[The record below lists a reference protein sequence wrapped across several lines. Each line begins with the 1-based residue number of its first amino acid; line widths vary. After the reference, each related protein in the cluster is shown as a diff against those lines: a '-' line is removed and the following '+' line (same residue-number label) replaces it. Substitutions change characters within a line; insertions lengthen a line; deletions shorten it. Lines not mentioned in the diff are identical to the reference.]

1 MKITSVDIMALHPRE
16 GAFFRPVVC
25 RVNTDEGIYGYGE
38 AAISYGKGSPAA
50 FGMVKDLAPMV
61 IGMDPLD
68 HEVIW
73 DKMYRSNATFWGL
86 NGGPIVFAGIAA
98 IDVALWDIKG
108 KYYNQPL
115 YKLLGGK
122 KRESL
127 RCYASQLQMGWN
139 ASRQKPQTTPADYAE
154 VSKIAVA
161 DGYNCIKT
169 DFFQVKPEGGFYVP
183 EQQTR
188 LLPPWQLAI
197 VEERIAAT
205 REAVGRN
212 VDIII
217 ENHSN
222 TDAQSAIQIARM
234 AEKYNI
240 FYFEEPNTPTPKMTK
255 YISENIKIP
264 LASGER
270 IYTRWQY
277 APYFEN
283 CSLQV
288 IQPDIGNC
296 GGITEVKKICDM
308 AYTYD
313 VGVQIHVCSSPIL
326 KAASLHLEAVIP
338 NFVIHEH
345 HVVNINEVCRE
356 LCVHDY
362 QPVNGCYSTPELP
375 GIGNELS
382 DFALSTAD
390 IVTVER

>member
-1 MKITSVDIMALHPRE
+1 MKIKSVDIMALHPRE
-16 GAFFRPVVC
+16 GAFFRPVIC
-25 RVNTDEGIYGYGE
+25 RVNTDDGLYGYGE

-68 HEVIW
+68 TEVIW
-73 DKMYRSNATFWGL
+73 DKLYRSNATFWGQ

-108 KYYNQPL
+108 KYFNQPV

-122 KRESL
+122 KRDKL

-139 ASRQKPQTTPADYAE
+139 RYVQKPQTAAADYAE
-154 VSKIAVA
+154 VAKIAVA
-161 DGYNCIKT
+161 DGYNCVKA
-169 DFFQVKPEGGFYVP
+169 DFFQVKPEGGFYET

-188 LLPPWQLAI
+188 LLPPWQLAVI
-197 VEERIAAT
+197 EERIAAT
-205 REAVGRN
+205 REAVGPN

-240 FYFEEPNTPTPKMTK
+240 FYYEEPNTPTPKLTK
-255 YISENIKIP
+255 YISENINMP

-270 IYTRWQY
+270 IYSRWQY

-288 IQPDIGNC
+288 IQPDLGNC

-308 AYTYD
+308 AYTFD

-326 KAASLHLEAVIP
+326 KAAALHLEAVIP
-338 NFVIHEH
+338 NFLIHEH
-345 HVVNINEVCRE
+345 HVVSINEVNRE

-362 QPVNGCYSTPELP
+362 QPVGGYYSTPELP

-382 DFALSTAD
+382 EFALSTAD
-390 IVTVER
+390 IVTVR

>member
-1 MKITSVDIMALHPRE
+1 
-16 GAFFRPVVC
+16 
-25 RVNTDEGIYGYGE
+25 
-38 AAISYGKGSPAA
+38 
-50 FGMVKDLAPMV
+50 MVKDLAPLA

-73 DKMYRSNATFWGL
+73 DKLYKSTFWGQ

-108 KYYNQPL
+108 KYFNQPL

-122 KRESL
+122 KRDSL

-139 ASRQKPQTTPADYAE
+139 SVQQKPQTAAADYAE

-161 DGYNCIKT
+161 EGYNCIKA
-169 DFFQVKPEGGFYVP
+169 DFFQVKPDGGFYVS

-188 LLPPWQLAI
+188 LQPPWQLAI
-197 VEERIAAT
+197 IEERIAAT
-205 REAVGRN
+205 REAVGSN

-240 FYFEEPNTPTPKMTK
+240 FYFEEPNTPTPKITK
-255 YISENIKIP
+255 YISENIQIP

-270 IYTRWQY
+270 IYSRWQY

-308 AYTYD
+308 AYVYD
-313 VGVQIHVCSSPIL
+313 VGVQVHVCSSPIL
-326 KAASLHLEAVIP
+326 KAATLHLEAAIP
-338 NFVIHEH
+338 NFLIHEH
-345 HVVNINEVCRE
+345 HVVSINEVNKE
-356 LCVHDY
+356 LCIYDY
-362 QPVNGCYSTPELP
+362 QPVNGYYNIPELP

-390 IVTVER
+390 IVTIK

>member
-1 MKITSVDIMALHPRE
+1 MALHPRE

-38 AAISYGKGSPAA
+38 AAVSYGKGSPAA
-50 FGMVKDLAPMV
+50 FGMIQDLSPM
-61 IGMDPLD
+61 ILGMDPMD
-68 HEVIW
+68 NEVIW
-73 DKMYRSNATFWGL
+73 DHLYRGNPTFWGL

-98 IDVALWDIKG
+98 LDVALWDIKG
-108 KYYNQPL
+108 KAMNQPV

-122 KRESL
+122 KRDKL

-139 ASRQKPQTTPADYAE
+139 AKQQKPQTKPEDYAA
-154 VSKIAVA
+154 VAKIAVA
-161 DGYNCIKT
+161 EGYDCIKA
-169 DFFQVKPEGGFYVP
+169 DFFQVKPEGGFYST
-183 EQQTR
+183 EETTR
-188 LLPPWQLAI
+188 LLPPERLAV
-197 VEERIAAT
+197 VEARIAAT
-205 REAVGRN
+205 RDAVGPN

-234 AEKYNI
+234 AEKYKI
-240 FYFEEPNTPTPKMTK
+240 FFLEEPNAPTPKMTK
-255 YISENIKIP
+255 YISENINIP

-283 CSLQV
+283 NSLQV

-308 AYTYD
+308 AYAYD
-313 VGVQIHVCSSPIL
+313 VNVQTHVCASPIL

-345 HVVNINEVCRE
+345 HVVSINEVNTE

-362 QPVNGCYSTPELP
+362 QPVNGYYSIPELP

-382 DFALSTAD
+382 DFALKTAD
-390 IVTVER
+390 IVTVG

>member
-38 AAISYGKGSPAA
+38 AAISYGKGSAAA
-50 FGMVKDLAPMV
+50 FGMVKELASMI

-73 DKMYRSNATFWGL
+73 DKMYKSTFWGQ

-108 KYYNQPL
+108 KYFNQPL

-122 KRESL
+122 KRDSL

-139 ASRQKPQTTPADYAE
+139 SSQQKPQTKASDYAE
-154 VSKIAVA
+154 VAKIAVA
-161 DGYNCIKT
+161 EGYNCIKT
-169 DFFQVKPEGGFYVP
+169 DFFQVKPEGGFYQS
-183 EQQTR
+183 EQTTR

-197 VEERIAAT
+197 IEERIAAT
-205 REAVGRN
+205 REAVGPN

-222 TDAQSAIQIARM
+222 TDAQSAIQIAQM
-234 AEKYNI
+234 AEKYKI
-240 FYFEEPNTPTPKMTK
+240 FYFEEPNTPTPKITK
-255 YISENIKIP
+255 YISEKINIP

-270 IYTRWQY
+270 IYSRWQY

-288 IQPDIGNC
+288 IQPDIGNN

-308 AYTYD
+308 AYVYD
-313 VGVQIHVCSSPIL
+313 VGVQVHVCSSPIL
-326 KAASLHLEAVIP
+326 KAATLHLEAAIP

-345 HVVNINEVCRE
+345 HVVSINEVNTE
-356 LCVHDY
+356 LCIYDY
-362 QPVNGCYSTPELP
+362 QPVNGYYNIPELP

-382 DFALSTAD
+382 EFALSTAE
-390 IVTVER
+390 ISTIK

>member
-25 RVNTDEGIYGYGE
+25 RVNTDVGIYGYGE
-38 AAISYGKGSPAA
+38 AAISYGKGAPAA
-50 FGMVKDLAPMV
+50 FGMIKDLAPMI

-73 DKMYRSNATFWGL
+73 DKIYRSNATFWAQ
-86 NGGPIVFAGIAA
+86 NGGPIVFSGIAA
-98 IDVALWDIKG
+98 LDVAIWDIKG
-108 KYYNQPL
+108 KFYNQPL

-122 KRESL
+122 KRDKL
-127 RCYASQLQMGWN
+127 RAYASQLQMGWN
-139 ASRQKPQTTPADYAE
+139 SVKQTPQTKASGYAE
-154 VSKIAVA
+154 AAKIAVSE
-161 DGYNCIKT
+161 GYTCIKA
-169 DFFQVKPEGGFYVP
+169 DFFQVDTEGGFYTT

-188 LLPPWQLAI
+188 LLPPWQLRVI
-197 VEERIAAT
+197 EERIAAT
-205 REAVGRN
+205 REAVGSD

-222 TDAQSAIQIARM
+222 TDAQSAIQIAQM

-240 FYFEEPNTPTPKMTK
+240 FYFEEPNTPTAKMTK
-255 YISENIKIP
+255 FISEKINIP

-308 AYTYD
+308 AHVYD
-313 VGVQIHVCSSPIL
+313 VGVQVHVCSSPIL
-326 KAASLHLEAVIP
+326 KAATLHLEAVIP

-345 HVVNINEVCRE
+345 HVVSINEVNRE

-362 QPVNGCYSTPELP
+362 QPVNGYYETPELP
-375 GIGNELS
+375 GIGNELT
-382 DFALSTAD
+382 DFAIRNAD
-390 IVTVER
+390 IETIS

>member
-16 GAFFRPVVC
+16 GAFFRPIIC
-25 RVNTDEGIYGYGE
+25 RVNTDEGVYGYGE
-38 AAISYGKGSPAA
+38 AAISYGKGAPAA
-50 FGMVKDLAPMV
+50 FGMIKDLAPM
-61 IGMDPLD
+61 ILGMDPLD

-73 DKMYRSNATFWGL
+73 DKLYRSNATFWAQ
-86 NGGPIVFAGIAA
+86 NGGPIIFSGISAL
-98 IDVALWDIKG
+98 DVALWDIKG

-115 YKLLGGK
+115 YKLLGGR
-122 KRESL
+122 KRDRL

-139 ASRQKPQTTPADYAE
+139 AVRQKPQTTPDDYAE
-154 VSKIAVA
+154 ASKIAVA
-161 DGYNCIKT
+161 EGYTCIKT
-169 DFFQVKPEGGFYVP
+169 DFFQVKPDGGFYVS
-183 EQQTR
+183 EEQTR
-188 LLPPWQLAI
+188 LLPPWQLGI
-197 VEERIAAT
+197 VEDRISAT
-205 REAVGRN
+205 RDAVGPN

-222 TDAQSAIQIARM
+222 TDAQSAVQIARM

-255 YISENIKIP
+255 YIADNINIP

-270 IYTRWQY
+270 IYSRWQY

-308 AYTYD
+308 AHVYD

-326 KAASLHLEAVIP
+326 KAAALHLEAVIP

-345 HVVNINEVCRE
+345 HVVSINEVNRE
-356 LCVHDY
+356 LCLYDY
-362 QPVNGCYSTPELP
+362 QPVDGYYSIPELP

-382 DFALSTAD
+382 EFALRTAD
-390 IVTVER
+390 IVTVS

>member
-1 MKITSVDIMALHPRE
+1 MKITSIDVMALHPRE
-16 GAFFRPVVC
+16 GAFFRPIIC
-25 RVNTDEGIYGYGE
+25 RVNTDDGLYGYGE
-38 AAISYGKGSPAA
+38 AAISYGKGAPAA
-50 FGMVKDLAPMV
+50 FGMIKDLAPMV

-73 DKMYRSNATFWGL
+73 DKLYRSNATFWGQ

-98 IDVALWDIKG
+98 LDVALWDIKG
-108 KYYNQPL
+108 KFFNQPL

-127 RCYASQLQMGWN
+127 RCYASQLQMGWD
-139 ASRQKPQTTPADYAE
+139 SQVQKPQTTPEDYAATA
-154 VSKIAVA
+154 KRAVA
-161 DGYNCIKT
+161 EGYTCIKT
-169 DFFQVKPEGGFYVP
+169 DFFQVQPEGGFFQT

-197 VEERIAAT
+197 IEERIAAT
-205 REAVGRN
+205 RAAVGPK

-222 TDAQSAIQIARM
+222 TDAQSAIQIGKM

-240 FYFEEPNTPTPKMTK
+240 FYYEEPNTPTPKMTK
-255 YISENIKIP
+255 YIADNVNIP

-308 AYTYD
+308 AHVYD

-326 KAASLHLEAVIP
+326 KAASLHLEAAIP

-345 HVVNINEVCRE
+345 HVVSINHVNRE
-356 LCVHDY
+356 LCRFDY
-362 QPVNGCYSTPELP
+362 QPQNGYYSVPELP

-382 DFALSTAD
+382 DFALSTAT
-390 IVTVER
+390 IETVR

>member
-1 MKITSVDIMALHPRE
+1 LKITSVDIMAIHPRE

-50 FGMVKDLAPMV
+50 FGMIKDLAPMT

-68 HEVIW
+68 HEVVW
-73 DKMYRSNATFWGL
+73 DKLYRSNATFWAQ
-86 NGGPIVFAGIAA
+86 NGGPIVFAGISAL
-98 IDVALWDIKG
+98 DVALWDIKG
-108 KYYNQPL
+108 KFYNQPL

-122 KRESL
+122 KRDRL
-127 RCYASQLQMGWN
+127 HTYASQLQMGWN
-139 ASRQKPQTTPADYAE
+139 SSKQKPQTSAADYAE
-154 VSKIAVA
+154 VAKIAVA
-161 DGYNCIKT
+161 EGYNCIKA
-169 DFFQVKPEGGFYVP
+169 DFFQVTPEGGFYQS
-183 EQQTR
+183 EQTTR
-188 LLPPWQLAI
+188 LLTPRQLSI
-197 VEERIAAT
+197 IEERIAAT
-205 REAVGRN
+205 REAVGPY

-222 TDAQSAIQIARM
+222 TDAQSAVQIARM

-240 FYFEEPNTPTPKMTK
+240 FYFEEPNTPTPKITK
-255 YISENIKIP
+255 YISENINIP

-270 IYTRWQY
+270 IYSRWQY
-277 APYFEN
+277 VPYFEN

-326 KAASLHLEAVIP
+326 KAASLHLESVIP

-356 LCVHDY
+356 LCIHDY
-362 QPVNGCYSTPELP
+362 QPKDGYYSIPELP

-382 DFALSTAD
+382 EFALKTAD
-390 IVTVER
+390 IVTVK